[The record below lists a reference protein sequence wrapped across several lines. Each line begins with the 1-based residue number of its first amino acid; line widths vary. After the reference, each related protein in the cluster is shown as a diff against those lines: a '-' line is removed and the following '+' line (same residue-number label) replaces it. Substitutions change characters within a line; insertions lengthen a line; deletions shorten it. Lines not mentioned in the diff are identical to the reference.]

1 MKKIMI
7 MLLAAVMAAPAVM
20 AQEKNKEWNEPK
32 VGDIAIG
39 VTFNPVSLASRLNV
53 QPKLGTAVNG
63 TVAGNMALNK
73 QLYALSQ
80 DPVAAFRLK
89 YRFAENWNFRAAV
102 GLSGSHINYTEY
114 VQDDLAKTLD
124 PQSEN
129 KVNDVVKSDLNAGSL
144 ALGAEFVKG
153 KKLKF
158 VMGFNVLYAIG
169 GGMLKFDYGNKM
181 SELNKVPSTLPYSG
195 WIGGADPALNP
206 DAAAGAAQGIA
217 WARPLKTNNSGIHHG
232 LGVQV
237 DMGIEWFFQDRMS
250 LGAAVTF
257 TPIMFT
263 FQPQTYTIMEGFST
277 ISGQVEQYN
286 MLVSPGGWSC
296 LYGTDNLGFQ
306 VSLNYY
312 F

>member
-1 MKKIMI
+1 
-7 MLLAAVMAAPAVM
+7 MLLAVTMAAPALV

-32 VGDIAIG
+32 VGDVAIG
-39 VTFNPVSLASRLNV
+39 FTFNPVSLASRLSV
-53 QPKLGTAVNG
+53 QPNLGKAVNG
-63 TVAGNMALNK
+63 TVAGNMAIEK
-73 QLYALSQ
+73 QMYALSQ
-80 DPVAAFRLK
+80 DPVAAFRVK
-89 YRFAENWNFRAAV
+89 YRFQENWNFRASV

-114 VQDDLAKTLD
+114 VTDDLAKLLD
-124 PQSEN
+124 PQTEN
-129 KVNDVVKSDLNAGSL
+129 KVSDVVKSDLNSASV

-153 KKLKF
+153 RKIKF
-158 VMGFNVLYAIG
+158 VMGFNVLYALG
-169 GGMLKFDYGNKM
+169 GGILKFDYGNKM
-181 SELNKVPSTLPYSG
+181 TELNKVPSTLPYSG
-195 WIGGADPALNP
+195 WISGTDPALNP

-237 DMGIEWFFQDRMS
+237 DMGIEWFFQDRIS

-257 TPIMFT
+257 TPVMFT

-277 ISGQVEQYN
+277 TSGQVEQYN
-286 MLVSPGGWSC
+286 MLVSEGGWSC
-296 LYGTDNLGFQ
+296 LYGTENLGFQ

>member
-1 MKKIMI
+1 MKKII
-7 MLLAAVMAAPAVM
+7 AIVLAAVMAAPAVF

-39 VTFNPVSLASRLNV
+39 FTFNPVSLASRLAV
-53 QPKLGTAVNG
+53 QPRLGTAVNG
-63 TVAGNMALNK
+63 TVAGNMAIEK
-73 QLYALSQ
+73 QMYALSQ
-80 DPVAAFRLK
+80 DPVAAFRIK
-89 YRFAENWNFRAAV
+89 YRFAENWNLRASL

-124 PQSEN
+124 PLSEN
-129 KVNDVVKSDLNAGSL
+129 KVADVVKSDLNSGNL
-144 ALGAEFVKG
+144 AIGAEFVKG

-158 VMGFNVLYAIG
+158 VMGFSVLYAIG

-181 SELNKVPSTLPYSG
+181 TELNKVPSSLPYSG
-195 WIGGADPALNP
+195 WISGATPALNP

-232 LGVQV
+232 LGVQM
-237 DMGIEWFFQDRMS
+237 DMGIEWFFQDRIS

-277 ISGQVEQYN
+277 TSGQVEQYN

-296 LYGTDNLGFQ
+296 LYGTENLGFQ